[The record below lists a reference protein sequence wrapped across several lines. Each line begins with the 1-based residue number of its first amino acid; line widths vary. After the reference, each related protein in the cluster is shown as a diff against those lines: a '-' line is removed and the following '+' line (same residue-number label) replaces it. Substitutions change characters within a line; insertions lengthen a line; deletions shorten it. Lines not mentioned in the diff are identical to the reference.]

1 MAKFR
6 TNHGGNKKR
15 GSGNANSGMI
25 TKVLLFIGA
34 LIGLYYGFDVSP
46 DSGGE
51 ADYEEDIVVINRDY
65 ALPTSTTGVVIDH
78 HYYSLSYSEEHEQ
91 AEWVAYELHRDNL
104 RGERVPRSNNFRDD
118 PKVRSGSS
126 TRYDFGHPDYDRG
139 HLAPAAD
146 MSFNSTAMSESFYMS
161 NMSPQRSSF
170 NQGIWREL
178 EENTRKWAKIFKR
191 LYIVTGP
198 VLTAPIITKIG
209 NSKVSVPS
217 AYYKVLLDLD
227 DPEKKA
233 IGFIMPNARS
243 EKRIKD
249 YAVSVD
255 EVEELTGIDFFGE
268 LLDPDLEA
276 ELEANFD
283 VTLWTD
289 DYKKYNKRIK
299 SWNLVEE
306 RGR

>member
-6 TNHGGNKKR
+6 TNHGGNKG
-15 GSGNANSGMI
+15 GSNNANAGMI

-34 LIGLYYGFDVSP
+34 LVGLYYGFNDSS
-46 DSGGE
+46 DSGGG
-51 ADYEEDIVVINRDY
+51 DYEEDTVVIDRDY

-78 HYYSLSYSEEHEQ
+78 NYYSLSYSEEHEQ

-104 RGERVPRSNNFRDD
+104 GGDRVPRSNNFRDD

-126 TRYDFGHPDYDRG
+126 SKHDFGHPDYDRG
-139 HLAPAAD
+139 HMVPAGD
-146 MSFNSTAMSESFYMS
+146 MKFNSTAMSESFYMS

-178 EENTRKWAKIFKR
+178 EENTRKWVKVFKR

-198 VLTAPIITKIG
+198 VLTRPIIMKIG
-209 NSKVSVPS
+209 NNKVSVPS

-243 EKRIKD
+243 EKRIQD

-255 EVEELTGIDFFGE
+255 EVEELTGIDFFGD

-276 ELEANFD
+276 NLEANFD
-283 VTLWTD
+283 TSLWTD
-289 DYKKYNKRIK
+289 DYKKFQKRVK

-306 RGR
+306 KRRR

>member
-6 TNHGGNKKR
+6 RNHGSGQR
-15 GSGNANSGMI
+15 GKSAGGGLI
-25 TKVLLFIGA
+25 TKIFLFVGA
-34 LIGLYYGFDVSP
+34 IAALYFGFNNM
-46 DSGGE
+46 SGE
-51 ADYEEDIVVINRDY
+51 NEELTYDDLPEINRDY
-65 ALPTSTTGVVIDH
+65 ALPTSTTGQIINH

-104 RGERVPRSNNFRDD
+104 QGERVPRTNDFRDD
-118 PKVRSGSS
+118 PDVKTGSS
-126 TRYDFGHPDYDRG
+126 SRYDFGRPEYDRG

-146 MSFNSTAMSESFYMS
+146 MSFNTTAMSESFYMS
-161 NMSPQRSSF
+161 NMSPQRRGF

-178 EENTRKWAKIFKR
+178 EETTRKWAKIFKR

-198 VLTAPIITKIG
+198 VLTSPIVERIG
-209 NSKVSVPS
+209 NNRVSVPQ

-227 DPEKKA
+227 HPEQKA
-233 IGFIMPNARS
+233 IGFIMPNQVSDR
-243 EKRIKD
+243 RIKD

-268 LLDPDLEA
+268 LLDPDLEK

-283 VTLWTD
+283 ADLWSD
-289 DYKKYNKRIK
+289 DYKKYQKRVSKWNK
-299 SWNLVEE
+299 VAE
-306 RGR
+306 RRN

>member
-6 TNHGGNKKR
+6 TNHGGNQR
-15 GSGNANSGMI
+15 GGGKLGGGMV

-34 LIGLYYGFDVSP
+34 LIGLYFGFNVPSETGTDTES
-46 DSGGE
+46 D
-51 ADYEEDIVVINRDY
+51 DTMVIDRDY
-65 ALPTSTTGVVIDH
+65 ALPTSTTGVIIDH

-104 RGERVPRSNNFRDD
+104 RGERVPRKNNFRDD
-118 PKVRSGSS
+118 PLVKTGSS
-126 TRYDFGHPDYDRG
+126 NRHDFGNPDYDRG

-146 MSFNSTAMSESFYMS
+146 MSFNTTAMSESFYMS
-161 NMSPQRSSF
+161 NMSPQRRSF

-198 VLTAPIITKIG
+198 VLTRPIIKKIG
-209 NSKVSVPS
+209 NNKVSVPS

-233 IGFIMPNARS
+233 IGFIMPNAMS

-255 EVEELTGIDFFGE
+255 EVEELTGIDFFGD

-283 VTLWTD
+283 ASLWTD
-289 DYKKYNKRIK
+289 DYKKYQKRVK
-299 SWNLVEE
+299 SWNLVEK
-306 RGR
+306 RR

>member
-6 TNHGGNKKR
+6 TNHGGDRR
-15 GSGNANSGMI
+15 GGNQASSGMV

-34 LIGLYYGFDVSP
+34 LVGLYYGFNNS
-46 DSGGE
+46 SGGGE
-51 ADYEEDIVVINRDY
+51 GDYEEDTVIIDRDY

-78 HYYSLSYSEEHEQ
+78 HYFSLSYSEEHEQ

-104 RGERVPRSNNFRDD
+104 TGERVPRSNDFRDD

-126 TRYDFGHPDYDRG
+126 SKYDFGHPDYDRG
-139 HLAPAAD
+139 HMAPAGD
-146 MSFNSTAMSESFYMS
+146 MNFNSTAMSESFYMS

-191 LYIVTGP
+191 LYVVTGP
-198 VLTAPIITKIG
+198 VLTEPIITKIG
-209 NSKVSVPS
+209 NSKVSVPA

-227 DPEKKA
+227 EPEKKA

-243 EKRIKD
+243 EKRIKE

-276 ELEANFD
+276 DLEANFD
-283 VTLWTD
+283 ASLWTD
-289 DYKKYNKRIK
+289 DYKKYQKRVK

-306 RGR
+306 RRRN

>member
-6 TNHGGNKKR
+6 TNHGGNRR
-15 GSGNANSGMI
+15 GNGGASSGMV

-34 LIGLYYGFDVSP
+34 LVGLYYGFNNS
-46 DSGGE
+46 SGGE
-51 ADYEEDIVVINRDY
+51 EDYEDDTIVIDRDY
-65 ALPTSTTGVVIDH
+65 ALPTSTTGVVINH
-78 HYYSLSYSEEHEQ
+78 HYFSLSYSEEHEQ

-104 RGERVPRSNNFRDD
+104 TGERVPRSNNFRDD

-126 TRYDFGHPDYDRG
+126 SKYDFGHPDYDRG
-139 HLAPAAD
+139 HMAPAGD
-146 MSFNSTAMSESFYMS
+146 MNFNSTAMSESFYMS
-161 NMSPQRSSF
+161 NMSPQKNSF

-198 VLTAPIITKIG
+198 VLTRPVITKIG
-209 NSKVSVPS
+209 NNKVSVPA

-227 DPEKKA
+227 EPEKKA

-243 EKRIKD
+243 EKRIKE

-268 LLDPDLEA
+268 LLDPDLEK
-276 ELEANFD
+276 ELEGNYD
-283 VTLWTD
+283 VSLWTD
-289 DYKKYNKRIK
+289 DYKKYKKRVN

-306 RGR
+306 RR

>member
-6 TNHGGNKKR
+6 TNHGGNNKR
-15 GSGNANSGMI
+15 GSNKASSGMI

-34 LIGLYYGFDVSP
+34 LVGLYYGFNNPS
-46 DSGGE
+46 SGGE
-51 ADYEEDIVVINRDY
+51 EDYADDTVIIDRDY
-65 ALPTSTTGVVIDH
+65 ALPTSTTGVVINH

-91 AEWVAYELHRDNL
+91 AEWVAYELHRDNIN
-104 RGERVPRSNNFRDD
+104 GGRVPRSNNFRDD

-126 TRYDFGHPDYDRG
+126 SKHDFGHPDYDRG
-139 HLAPAAD
+139 HMAPAGD
-146 MSFNSTAMSESFYMS
+146 MKFNSTAMSETFYMS

-191 LYIVTGP
+191 LYVVTGP
-198 VLTAPIITKIG
+198 VLTTPIIMKIG
-209 NSKVSVPS
+209 NNKVSVPA

-227 DPEKKA
+227 GPDKKA

-268 LLDPDLEA
+268 LLDPDLER
-276 ELEANFD
+276 ELEGNFD
-283 VTLWTD
+283 TSLWTD
-289 DYKKYNKRIK
+289 DYNKYKQRVK

-306 RGR
+306 KRR